1 VASPAVVSERNVRRA
16 PRPELMVLAAALLF
30 GTTGTAQ
37 ALGPDLASP
46 ATVGA
51 ARLVVGGAALAL
63 VAVASGGF
71 SAGSGWL
78 GSRPTVLAA
87 AGVALYQVTFF
98 AAVARTGV
106 ALGTVVALGSAPA
119 ATGVLALL
127 LRRERPGP
135 RWGLATVL
143 AVAGCALIV
152 LPGEGAGADGLG
164 VALALAAG
172 ASYALYTVASK
183 EFLDAGAA
191 PTAVMGAAFGLAAL
205 PAALLLALGDSA
217 WLASASGL
225 TLAAYLGLVPTAI
238 AYVLFARG
246 LRHLAS
252 ARVATLT
259 LAEPLTAALLGV
271 LVLSERPTLLAAVG
285 VLAVLSGLV
294 LVATARGR

>member
-1 VASPAVVSERNVRRA
+1 VAGSAERTARHT
-16 PRPELMVLAAALLF
+16 PRPELGVLGAALLF

-37 ALGPDLASP
+37 ALGPDLTSP

-63 VAVASGGF
+63 IAVASGGLA
-71 SAGSGWL
+71 AGRGRL
-78 GSRPTVLAA
+78 RPRATVLAA

-119 ATGVLALL
+119 ATGALALV

-135 RWGLATVL
+135 RWGLATIL

-152 LPGEGAGADGLG
+152 LPGGDAGANGLG

-183 EFLDAGAA
+183 ELLDAGAA
-191 PTAVMGAAFGLAAL
+191 PTAVMGAAFGLAAV
-205 PAALLLALGDSA
+205 PAVALLALGDSD
-217 WLASASGL
+217 WLGSAGGL
-225 TLAAYLGLVPTAI
+225 ALAAYLGLVPTAL
-238 AYVLFARG
+238 AYTLFARG

-259 LAEPLTAALLGV
+259 LAEPLAAAGLGV
-271 LVLSERPTLLAAVG
+271 LVLSERPSLLAALG
-285 VLAVLSGLV
+285 GLAVLSGLV
-294 LVATARGR
+294 LVATAPRRQ

>member
-1 VASPAVVSERNVRRA
+1 MRPAR
-16 PRPELMVLAAALLF
+16 RPELVVLGAALLF

-63 VAVASGGF
+63 IAVASGGF
-71 SAGSGWL
+71 SAGGERL
-78 GSRPTVLAA
+78 ATRATVLAA
-87 AGVALYQVTFF
+87 AGVALYQVTIF
-98 AAVARTGV
+98 AAVPRTGV

-119 ATGVLALL
+119 ATGALALA

-135 RWGLATVL
+135 RWGTATAL
-143 AVAGCALIV
+143 AVAGCALII
-152 LPGEGAGADGLG
+152 LPGEEAGADGLG

-172 ASYALYTVASK
+172 SSYALYTVASK
-183 EFLDAGAA
+183 ELLDAGAA
-191 PTAVMGAAFGLAAL
+191 PTAVMAAAFGLAAV
-205 PAALLLALGDSA
+205 PAAGLLVLGDSD
-217 WLASASGL
+217 WLGSAGGL
-225 TLAAYLGLVPTAI
+225 SLALYLGLVPTAL
-238 AYVLFARG
+238 AYTLFARG

-271 LVLSERPTLLAAVG
+271 LVLGERPTLLAGIGGVAV
-285 VLAVLSGLV
+285 VAGLV
-294 LVATARGR
+294 LAGRGAARGG